1 MKSIKLFF
9 DEAKE
14 FKPRFIQP
22 LVGLRGLYFIFSRKT
37 ILNYPFN
44 KSKLLYIG
52 MSEKKTNSI
61 GKRLSDHYD
70 GKSGNFGI
78 TNYKKTEQLYFTYIN
93 YEMLKNLWDYRIE
106 DLESYFI
113 LDFVKNYGVYPI
125 CNNKTG
131 FEILKNKLDLNINI
145 EWQYFE

>member
-1 MKSIKLFF
+1 MKTIKLYF

-14 FKPRFIQP
+14 FELRFIQP
-22 LVGLRGLYFIFSRKT
+22 LMGIRGLYFIFSKKT
-37 ILNYPFN
+37 DINYPFK

-61 GKRLSDHYD
+61 GKRLSDHFD
-70 GKSGNFGI
+70 GKSGNKGI
-78 TNYKKTEQLYFTYIN
+78 TNYKKTEQLYFTFIN
-93 YEMLKNLWDYRIE
+93 YEMLKNIWPYSVE

-131 FEILKNKLDLNINI
+131 FEILKSKLDIKINLN
-145 EWQYFE
+145 WQYFE